1 MSFPRRTEGSKGW
14 PLAKSEKVISGGS
27 CIGVREGAQEVKRKE
42 IRHLKARRGR
52 ATKGRGGSTAN
63 PRGGEG
69 GGSTSI
75 FWAEDGE
82 SGWVKFWANEGTREH
97 GACVRKRNPH
107 FEGYEY

>member
-27 CIGVREGAQEVKRKE
+27 CTGVREGAQEVKRKE
-42 IRHLKARRGR
+42 RRQLKARRGR
-52 ATKGRGGSTAN
+52 AVGERGESTGN

-82 SGWVKFWANEGTREH
+82 SG
-97 GACVRKRNPH
+97 
-107 FEGYEY
+107 